1 MQTRSLAFFLSISF
15 QSTNTARVFPR
26 KPAHHGTSMKR
37 RNRNNALARPLAH
50 AFLVGDPD
58 LAAILARGEIILG
71 RPWPWLR
78 AAARRYL
85 RRFTGATRPRH
96 RQVVAFLL
104 ADRSFR
110 FACTKFGAQL
120 TVVNRL
126 IGPEPMQLRGVFV
139 SLPLPPLD
147 SIAALAAWLRL
158 DIAELEWFA
167 DLKGLSARSLQPA
180 LRHYKPIVLAKPAGD
195 IRLIDAPKVR
205 LKHIQRQLLTE
216 ILNLVPPH
224 PAAHGFLNH
233 RSIRSYV
240 APHIA
245 RAAVLRMDLRCFF
258 PSIRRSRVQAIFRT
272 FGYPEHV
279 ADMLGALCTTS
290 TPPHIWR
297 NCGIDCNQA
306 QLQIARTLYRPSHL
320 PQGAPTSPAIANLC
334 SWRLDRRLAGLA
346 RAAGA
351 NYTRY
356 ADDLAFSG
364 DEAFAR
370 HAARFA
376 IHVAAIALEEGFP
389 VHHRKT
395 RLMRPGVRQ
404 HLAGIIINQ
413 HSNIPRRD
421 FDQLKAILTNC
432 IRTGPDA
439 QNRAGHPDF
448 RAHLGGRIAFVESI
462 HAARGQRL
470 RALFQRVPWPQ
481 ELS

>member
-1 MQTRSLAFFLSISF
+1 
-15 QSTNTARVFPR
+15 
-26 KPAHHGTSMKR
+26 
-37 RNRNNALARPLAH
+37 
-50 AFLVGDPD
+50 
-58 LAAILARGEIILG
+58 
-71 RPWPWLR
+71 
-78 AAARRYL
+78 
-85 RRFTGATRPRH
+85 
-96 RQVVAFLL
+96 
-104 ADRSFR
+104 
-110 FACTKFGAQL
+110 
-120 TVVNRL
+120 
-126 IGPEPMQLRGVFV
+126 
-139 SLPLPPLD
+139 
-147 SIAALAAWLRL
+147 
-158 DIAELEWFA
+158 
-167 DLKGLSARSLQPA
+167 
-180 LRHYKPIVLAKPAGD
+180 
-195 IRLIDAPKVR
+195 
-205 LKHIQRQLLTE
+205 
-216 ILNLVPPH
+216 
-224 PAAHGFLNH
+224 
-233 RSIRSYV
+233 
-240 APHIA
+240 
-245 RAAVLRMDLRCFF
+245 
-258 PSIRRSRVQAIFRT
+258 VQAIFRT

>member
-1 MQTRSLAFFLSISF
+1 MQTRS
-15 QSTNTARVFPR
+15 
-26 KPAHHGTSMKR
+26 
-37 RNRNNALARPLAH
+37 LARPLAH
-50 AFLVGDPD
+50 AFLAGDPD
-58 LAAILARGEIILG
+58 LAAILTHSETILG
-71 RPWPWLR
+71 RRWPWVR
-78 AAARRYL
+78 ATARRYL
-85 RRFTGATRPRH
+85 RRFTGSTRPRH

-110 FACTKFGAQL
+110 FACTKFTFQL

-126 IGPEPMQLRGVFV
+126 IGPEPMQPRGLFV
-139 SLPLPPLD
+139 SLPLPPLE
-147 SIAALAAWLRL
+147 SVAALAAWLRL

-167 DLKGLSARSLQPA
+167 DLKGLSARSPQPA

-195 IRLIDAPKVR
+195 IRLIEAPKVR
-205 LKHIQRQLLTE
+205 LKHIQRQ
-216 ILNLVPPH
+216 ILIGILDLVPPH
-224 PAAHGFLNH
+224 PAAHGFLKH

-245 RAAVLRMDLRCFF
+245 RAAVLRMDLRSFF
-258 PSIRRSRVQAIFRT
+258 PSIRRSRVEAIFRT

-290 TPPHIWR
+290 TPPWVWR
-297 NCGIDCNQA
+297 NCGVDCEA
-306 QLQIARTLYRPSHL
+306 TQLQIVRDLYRRSHL

-334 SWRLDRRLAGLA
+334 CWRLDQRLAGLA

-351 NYTRY
+351 TYTRY

-364 DEAFAR
+364 DEAFAG
-370 HAARFA
+370 HAIRFA

-404 HLAGIIINQ
+404 HLAGIVINR

-421 FDQLKAILTNC
+421 FDELKAILTNC

-439 QNRAGHPDF
+439 QNRSRHPDF
-448 RAHLGGRIAFVESI
+448 RAHLAGRIAFVESI
-462 HAARGQRL
+462 HPQRGQRL
-470 RALFQRVPWPQ
+470 RALFQRIPWVDDA
-481 ELS
+481 S